1 MLTLVNLFAR
11 QILDSRATPTLEVV
25 CQLSDGSIGVASVPS
40 GKSVGT
46 YEAHELRDNDPNIYF
61 GKSVLKAISNVNT
74 VISPKLL
81 HQELKNTSEI
91 DSVLISLDSTPN
103 KSSLG
108 ANAILGVSMAVT
120 KAIAASRKVPLYRY
134 VAAIAKNAKPLFL
147 PTPIFNMLNGGL
159 HGTGNLDI
167 QEFHIIPIKP
177 ATFSKNLEL
186 GATIY
191 HTIKDLLARRGS
203 IHSVGDEGGFT
214 PNLFTNLD
222 ALALL
227 EESLSSCNLQF
238 KTDIGFGLDVAAN
251 SLYRD
256 NLYHIKDQ
264 PSPMSAAD
272 FMGYLKNLLVKYP
285 LTLLED
291 PLHEDA
297 WEDWTALTAA
307 VSPGTVTV
315 GDDLLVS
322 NESRLQNAISLK
334 ACTAL
339 LLKPNQIGTITESI
353 NVAQTAKLAGL
364 KVIASHRSGE
374 TNDTFIADFAIGIGA
389 DYVKFGGPARG
400 ERVAKYNRLLAVE
413 HELSSK

>member
-1 MLTLVNLFAR
+1 
-11 QILDSRATPTLEVV
+11 
-25 CQLSDGSIGVASVPS
+25 
-40 GKSVGT
+40 
-46 YEAHELRDNDPNIYF
+46 
-61 GKSVLKAISNVNT
+61 
-74 VISPKLL
+74 
-81 HQELKNTSEI
+81 
-91 DSVLISLDSTPN
+91 
-103 KSSLG
+103 
-108 ANAILGVSMAVT
+108 MAVT